1 MSNFNF
7 LYHKKVSDHFSN
19 YLLEND
25 LDSYFSL
32 RARIGVRFMYHR
44 KIKRLGREV
53 FVGRFTLGKSAE

>member
-44 KIKRLGREV
+44 KIKCLGREV